1 MVFRLLQF
9 ASGTLLS
16 LRLYYY
22 TPGAFS
28 VCSIFPEALIP
39 LFDEI
44 FPFLFCKNTLKRRCQ
59 KSAKPNVFFYQAYNL
74 DGILKYQ
81 IIYKKSESLQTEGR
95 HFSSM
100 ICKLSDV

>member
-44 FPFLFCKNTLKRRCQ
+44 FPLLFCKNTLKRRCQ

-74 DGILKYQ
+74 DGIQKVSNNIQ
-81 IIYKKSESLQTEGR
+81 KKMNVGIQS
-95 HFSSM
+95 
-100 ICKLSDV
+100 C

>member
-44 FPFLFCKNTLKRRCQ
+44 FPLLFCKNTLKRRCQ
-59 KSAKPNVFFYQAYNL
+59 KNAKSNVFFDQAYNL
-74 DGILKYQ
+74 DGIQ
-81 IIYKKSESLQTEGR
+81 IIYKK
-95 HFSSM
+95 
-100 ICKLSDV
+100 I